1 MPAVFQDLYIISVR
15 QGDQYA
21 WTNVTLKKQK
31 MILILINFWFIN
43 QMEGKEQV
51 APAQIVKYEIQK
63 RSVLIRSPYF
73 VLLISALLFIY
84 ELVTTE
90 WSQFV
95 SVLLIIL

>member
-1 MPAVFQDLYIISVR
+1 
-15 QGDQYA
+15 
-21 WTNVTLKKQK
+21 
-31 MILILINFWFIN
+31 
-43 QMEGKEQV
+43 MEGKEQV

-63 RSVLIRSPYF
+63 RSVLIRSLYF

-84 ELVTTE
+84 ELVTTD